1 MIQILPIGT
10 RVWVAQG
17 EQRKWGKGRPHVVG
31 EGVVTGHLPCH
42 VCWQQYVDGGGL
54 VTAAGYRAAADV
66 CQEPAGYVASVKGLP
81 LVVTPDDP
89 TVLAVPITSDE
100 RSAA

>member
-1 MIQILPIGT
+1 MIPILPIGT

-17 EQRKWGKGRPHVVG
+17 EQRKWGRGRPHVVG
-31 EGVVTGHLPCH
+31 DGVVTGHLPCH
-42 VCWQQYVDGGGL
+42 ACWQRHVAGGGR
-54 VTAAGYRAAADV
+54 VSAAGYRAAADA
-66 CQEPAGYVASVKGLP
+66 CQEPVGYVASVKGLP
-81 LVVTPDDP
+81 LIVAPGDD